1 MLRPGGETHSS
12 PGPSFWESSPPMGP
26 PESPTRPAQNQGPRR
41 KRCARRPRARLC
53 LLKGC
58 EQRFHPRSARQR
70 YCSDRCRSEGRKWS
84 RWKAQQQYR
93 STVAGRE
100 KRNGQSQ
107 RYRQRVRCRKR
118 TEPQAPEEPARVITQ
133 KFFRG
138 QLRPP
143 RLLRAIRSRAP
154 KSLAMLLL
162 TGVPPRAGAR
172 TSTRGAVE
180 SASDLGRTY

>member
-1 MLRPGGETHSS
+1 
-12 PGPSFWESSPPMGP
+12 MGP
-26 PESPTRPAQNQGPRR
+26 PESPTRPAENQAGRR

-58 EQRFHPRSARQR
+58 EQRFHPRNERQR
-70 YCSDRCRSEGRKWS
+70 YCSERCRTEARKWS

-93 STVAGRE
+93 STTAGRQ

-107 RYRQRVRCRKR
+107 RYRRRVQCRKR
-118 TEPQAPEEPARVITQ
+118 AEPEAGEEPARVITVN
-133 KFFRG
+133 FFRG
-138 QLRPP
+138 QLRPS
-143 RLLRAIRSRAP
+143 RLLRAIRSRTP

-162 TGVPPRAGAR
+162 TDVSPRARTG

-180 SASDLGRTY
+180 TAPDLSRTY

>member
-1 MLRPGGETHSS
+1 
-12 PGPSFWESSPPMGP
+12 MGP
-26 PESPTRPAQNQGPRR
+26 PESATRPAENQARRR

-58 EQRFHPRSARQR
+58 EQRFHPRNARQR
-70 YCSDRCRSEGRKWS
+70 YCSERCRSEARKWS

-93 STVAGRE
+93 STPVGRQ

-107 RYRQRVRCRKR
+107 RYRQRVRCRRR
-118 TEPQAPEEPARVITQ
+118 TEPQANEEPARVITQ

-138 QLRPP
+138 QLRPS
-143 RLLRAIRSRAP
+143 RLLRAIRSPAA
-154 KSLAMLLL
+154 KSPAVLLL

-172 TSTRGAVE
+172 TSTRGTVE
-180 SASDLGRTY
+180 SAPDLSRTY